1 MKNLSDYAAYLVK
14 KCQGDINFAM
24 KITRNHAELELNNT
38 DNFERDVEV
47 LQCLEVIK
55 SSRKTA

>member
-1 MKNLSDYAAYLVK
+1 MKTLEGYAQYLVN
-14 KCQGDINFAM
+14 KCQGDVDFAM
-24 KITRNHAELELNNT
+24 KIQRNHAELELKNP

-55 SSRKTA
+55 TNKKST